1 MRVLVL
7 GAAGHTGDAVV
18 TEALRAD
25 HEVTAF
31 VHSAEKYARADVR
44 VVVGD
49 ARDHAAVL
57 AAVRGQDAV
66 LDTIGGHN
74 PLVNQHIETDSAR
87 VVMAAME
94 EAGVRRLLV
103 ISTIGEGDSEAN
115 VHGYYKYLFMNTILR
130 GVMKDKAAMEA
141 ELRHSALDWTII
153 RPAGLTDGEPKG
165 VRIVQPATGEKVRF
179 ITRADVAR
187 FMVEQIPIAEYLH
200 QAVGIANPE
209 E

>member
-1 MRVLVL
+1 MNVLVL

-18 TEALRAD
+18 TEALRAN
-25 HEVTAF
+25 HEVTTF
-31 VHSAEKYARADVR
+31 VHSAEEYHRSDVR

-57 AAVRGQDAV
+57 SAVRGQDAV

-74 PLVNQHIETDSAR
+74 PLINQHVETDSAR
-87 VVMAAME
+87 VVIAAME

-103 ISTIGEGDSEAN
+103 ISTIGEGDSESN

-141 ELRHSALDWTII
+141 EVQHSALDWTIV
-153 RPAGLTDGEPKG
+153 RPAGLSDGEPKG
-165 VRIVQPATGEKVRF
+165 VRIVHPETGEKVRF
-179 ITRADVAR
+179 TTRADVAR
-187 FMVEQIPIAEYLH
+187 FMVEQIGSEQYLH